1 MGNYR
6 MKNTNEGIMDFFK
19 SSPDPRETVMSSED
33 IDGMNGPN
41 NTPTHEDWKKAGFEK
56 NPDYIRD
63 EPNIF
68 YNRSD
73 KKFYPIFYLDDKPH
87 RYTGDNTSKGSGFV
101 YELIDISSEIVD
113 TGFDKTRNAFIV
125 DLSYMM
131 GSHHDESSYQKQAK
145 KTVRIVYQQE
155 KRGGAGRGERQ
166 KQFAQ
171 DTAAAAA
178 KLSNSERDLERPR
191 APAGSKIK
199 YIWKPAGDD
208 RRKERLFAVH
218 PDIDIRDEP
227 TDKMREKV
235 INRSSS
241 HRGDM
246 YGRTDERWEYYEDP
260 IPQTFKEN
268 NQMTNKILQEYIMQN
283 TPQQPKDASIIE
295 IIADEVNET
304 LNNLPEVQLAS
315 ELLSEDELKSLFSP
329 LARQVVTKVRN
340 QIGKKIKGMVAE
352 AISIE
357 DFMSVI
363 QIASGVD
370 SIGQALA
377 NLTPAQLLAIRQII
391 AREDENSQYLS
402 LIDQIQGARAAD
414 EADEEELDAQLP
426 DEEPDDQGT
435 DYKVDE
441 DE

>member
-1 MGNYR
+1 

-41 NTPTHEDWKKAGFEK
+41 NTPAHEDWKNAGFEK

-63 EPNIF
+63 KPNIF
-68 YNRSD
+68 YNKSD
-73 KKFYPIFYLDDKPH
+73 KKFYPIFYLDNKPH
-87 RYTGDNTSKGSGFV
+87 RYTGDNNSKGSGFV

-113 TGFDKTRNAFIV
+113 TGFDKTRNSFLV

-155 KRGGAGRGERQ
+155 KRGGAGRDERQ

-235 INRSSS
+235 TNRSSS

-246 YGRTDERWEYYEDP
+246 YGRADERWEYYEDP

-268 NQMTNKILQEYIMQN
+268 NQMTNKILQEYIVQN
-283 TPQQPKDASIIE
+283 SHFLKEEIPAAELDQVLDIEDLPDPQRYRAYTILRQGGHKFTDIEMIDYLQMLDDRAGNLSDGETNFILKNTDMSDLPASDDTE
-295 IIADEVNET
+295 
-304 LNNLPEVQLAS
+304 PEL
-315 ELLSEDELKSLFSP
+315 EDEE
-329 LARQVVTKVRN
+329 V
-340 QIGKKIKGMVAE
+340 G
-352 AISIE
+352 
-357 DFMSVI
+357 
-363 QIASGVD
+363 
-370 SIGQALA
+370 
-377 NLTPAQLLAIRQII
+377 
-391 AREDENSQYLS
+391 EN
-402 LIDQIQGARAAD
+402 
-414 EADEEELDAQLP
+414 E
-426 DEEPDDQGT
+426 
-435 DYKVDE
+435 
-441 DE
+441 